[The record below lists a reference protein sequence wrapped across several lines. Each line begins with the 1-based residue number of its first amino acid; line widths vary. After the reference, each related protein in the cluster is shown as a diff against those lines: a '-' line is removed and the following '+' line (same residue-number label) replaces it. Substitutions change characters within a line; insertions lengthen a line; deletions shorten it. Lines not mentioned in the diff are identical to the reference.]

1 MFVLSFTV
9 IFGVCCPFVSAAWTE
24 LHELC
29 RDGVNI
35 TVDDIIPLVEEHPSW
50 PKLDSDYGPPITLIW
65 RNRNVCR
72 SDRLEIVDY
81 LRDHGG
87 VAYDSTWEAI
97 ERVRPERIQAEKA
110 RKKAEERARKS
121 RSGDVKE
128 AYDALCSY
136 NFCKAARLVRG
147 HGVKLLDRPDQKGDD
162 SCIGLGEFNPSK
174 KMEKAAMR
182 AFFDIASS
190 FGSGGGLSEKR
201 VFELVDLMNIK
212 EGTFQPFLSQYVF
225 DKSAFRSW
233 YQSGINGVKFWHRI
247 FLRVSDRTLSS
258 DDVYKVL
265 FSAFRGRVYC
275 KGFYDSFSYGVPRPM
290 FSSIGPETLALRSQD
305 ARLEWLKRLDGDYK
319 PDAACPPPVLQLF
332 ACTSSAV
339 TLTLFRV
346 ECCLKLLEEG
356 ARANDCT
363 CFTAEGDSLLHF
375 LARLPFSFYDGDYI
389 FFDDSSISAKSKI
402 RKIVKIIMERGVD
415 IHHKNNKGEDAYQL
429 AKENG
434 REWMF
439 PHSVR
444 SEEGDS
450 ECIIM

>member
-1 MFVLSFTV
+1 MFILSFTV
-9 IFGVCCPFVSAAWTE
+9 IFGVCCPFASAAWTE

-29 RDGVNI
+29 RDGCDI
-35 TVDDIIPLVEEHPSW
+35 TIDDIRPLVEEHPSW
-50 PKLDSDYGPPITLIW
+50 PKLISYDGSAIDLLWDNPNVRASDK
-65 RNRNVCR
+65 R
-72 SDRLEIVDY
+72 EIIEY
-81 LRDHGG
+81 LREHDG
-87 VAYDSTWEAI
+87 VARGDIWDTIKIA
-97 ERVRPERIQAEKA
+97 
-110 RKKAEERARKS
+110 ERARAAARARES

-128 AYDALCSY
+128 AYDALRSCE
-136 NFCKAARLVRG
+136 FCKAARLVRD
-147 HGVKLLDRPDQKGDD
+147 HGVKLHNRSGQPGDA
-162 SCIGLGEFNPSK
+162 SCIALSEFSK
-174 KMEKAAMR
+174 YMNYKEKEAMT
-182 AFFDIASS
+182 AFFDIASNFWS
-190 FGSGGGLSEKR
+190 REALSETR
-201 VFELVDLMNIK
+201 VFKFVDFVKIK
-212 EGTFQPFLSQYVF
+212 HKGFRNFLSGYVF
-225 DKSAFRSW
+225 GDSKFVSW
-233 YQSGINGVKFWHRI
+233 YRSDANSVKFWRHI
-247 FLRVSDRTLSS
+247 FGGGCRLCDC
-258 DDVYKVL
+258 VYEVL
-265 FSAFRGRVYC
+265 FGAPNFNQVYRE
-275 KGFYDSFSYGVPRPM
+275 GFYNSFSYDAPN
-290 FSSIGPETLALRSQD
+290 TNKLR
-305 ARLEWLKRLDGDYK
+305 LLKRLDGDYK

-389 FFDDSSISAKSKI
+389 FFDDSSTSAKSKI

>member
-1 MFVLSFTV
+1 MFILSFTV
-9 IFGVCCPFVSAAWTE
+9 IFGVCCPFASAAWTE

-29 RDGVNI
+29 RDGVDI
-35 TVDDIIPLVEEHPSW
+35 TVDDIRPLVEEHPSW

-87 VAYDSTWEAI
+87 VAYDSTWDAI

-110 RKKAEERARKS
+110 RKEAEERARKS

-136 NFCKAARLVRG
+136 NFCKAARLVRD

-162 SCIGLGEFNPSK
+162 SCIGLGEFPSEGMK
-174 KMEKAAMR
+174 GEAMR

-201 VFELVDLMNIK
+201 VFELVDLMEIK
-212 EGTFQPFLSQYVF
+212 EGTFQSFLRRYVF
-225 DKSAFRSW
+225 GDSKFVSW
-233 YQSGINGVKFWHRI
+233 YRSDANSVKFWRHI
-247 FLRVSDRTLSS
+247 FGGGRWLCDR
-258 DDVYKVL
+258 VYKVL
-265 FSAFRGRVYC
+265 FGAPNFNQVYRE
-275 KGFYDSFSYGVPRPM
+275 GFYNSFSYDAPD
-290 FSSIGPETLALRSQD
+290 TNKLR
-305 ARLEWLKRLDGDYK
+305 LLKRLDGDYK